1 MYYICI
7 FSINKFIHIY
17 RKFVHNLLHVS
28 TEGGFFWIPLL
39 YCENMVLNMNFEH
52 AKLCAELN
60 IEQLLAHWELNM
72 AT

>member
-1 MYYICI
+1 MCD
-7 FSINKFIHIY
+7 
-17 RKFVHNLLHVS
+17 VCAQ
-28 TEGGFFWIPLL
+28 GGFFWIPLL